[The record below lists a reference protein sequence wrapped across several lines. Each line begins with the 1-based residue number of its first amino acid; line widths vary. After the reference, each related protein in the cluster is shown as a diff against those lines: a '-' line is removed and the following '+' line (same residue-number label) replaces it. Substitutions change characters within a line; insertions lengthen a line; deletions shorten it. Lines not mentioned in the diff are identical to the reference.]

1 MTYFERIHNIE
12 TNEIIERPFTEEEIA
27 EVEARKV
34 EAEAKAQAI
43 AEAETTRL
51 AAEEQ
56 ARLEAEAKAATKAAA
71 LAKLGLTEE
80 EINAFL
86 A

>member
-1 MTYFERIHNIE
+1 MTYIEVIHNIE
-12 TNEIIERPFTEEEIA
+12 TNEIIERPFTEEEVA
-27 EVEARKV
+27 EVEARKA
-34 EAEAKAQAI
+34 EAEAKA
-43 AEAETTRL
+43 L
-51 AAEEQ
+51 ADAQAEEQ
-56 ARLEAEAKAATKAAA
+56 ARLEAEAKAAAKAAV